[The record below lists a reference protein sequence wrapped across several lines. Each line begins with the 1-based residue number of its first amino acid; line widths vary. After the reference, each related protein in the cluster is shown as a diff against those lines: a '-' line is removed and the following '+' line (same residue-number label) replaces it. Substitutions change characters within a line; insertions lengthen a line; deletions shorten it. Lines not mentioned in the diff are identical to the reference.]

1 MPVGIVGTLLKEQR
15 SIYFSDTEGT
25 RSIPFQTGCDR
36 TGNLVTIHM
45 ILVTRSTVGLHL
57 RCHFVESHIPWL
69 FPGMKGRITSNFT
82 PQLTSRA
89 DTFSCLL
96 ALVV

>member
-82 PQLTSRA
+82 LQLTSRA